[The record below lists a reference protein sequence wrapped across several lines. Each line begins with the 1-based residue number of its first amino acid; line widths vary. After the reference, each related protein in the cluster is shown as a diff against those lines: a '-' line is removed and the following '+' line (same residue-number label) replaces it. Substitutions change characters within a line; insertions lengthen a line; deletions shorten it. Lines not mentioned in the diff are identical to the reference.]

1 MTSTTTSF
9 TSTSSTATTATT
21 TSSTATPT
29 LPRVDFSVPW
39 SNLEAVSTQLGGQLG
54 DYSATVSGIEGCNPP
69 ESCGWRL
76 ALVESAPPS
85 RIVAVLQTSL
95 ETNPNRASELTLRSS
110 EFRGQDLVKG
120 RVYEIAL
127 LQLGTPAEMDNFEL
141 QPAADLEQAE
151 LDGVKMAYSNEF
163 IADAP
168 PLAGTVAPNPL
179 SGTAVTTQFTATA
192 SGWVDEDLASVTY
205 AFYTFPLAQNLS
217 VAPDGGLTLDG
228 GFVPP
233 EVEWRDSTS
242 PIHWS
247 KLGGTF
253 QINVSDPE
261 FNWQVSMGAGSYFTA
276 VVVRDVLG
284 AISASFALG
293 PLVEV
298 PQGGLTVE
306 QASAAIDTAV
316 ASAVESGD
324 AGVIMG
330 MMEALV
336 SVPIAANS
344 SEELNAAKK
353 AAQDQQL
360 EALKTA
366 STIVNTDAGSLQRFG
381 GVLTEVLSSGSESGT
396 ADVESA
402 AKASEVLSSV
412 LDAAV
417 GAEGVDAA
425 AGSALLGSIAAV
437 GDSYAAASSDM
448 DETSATVR
456 AAELAVMTSKLGNAA
471 LATTPVGG
479 SSTMSSVDAS
489 GKGLEIN
496 VNKESVQEAQSSGV
510 AADGVEIPPTAVGSF
525 AGRRLQSSPC
535 DTLALQQTDWVLS
548 NPYSYLNSSLGIN
561 RYVLPNATVKVLEIK
576 ACDTIVVQQDLNPP
590 VELTLP
596 LPQLPLVPAPTGF
609 VYEPVCAHLR
619 TSEQDPDWSMDV
631 TSWVLPTSYGATE
644 IKCQATTAG
653 GAYVGIY
660 VPMPLAGTSTTATK
674 TVSQTSTTTFTA
686 VTTTN
691 APSEDAGMIIGT
703 SVAAVAFVV
712 VISLCAWQLRA
723 GNVKVNVPDTK
734 ATCQRMADSVKS
746 SVKSARSVAVAP
758 FQGEP
763 KVAWEGQEAAPQQP
777 QEPSSQEVKQAKE
790 DAEEHFWDWAKDVA
804 QASQASGSGAAAE
817 LPRGPSYGLGQSMGS
832 TGPAIPRPLYS
843 AKKAEEKEEYFQSF
857 AQELRDIVGSAVPN
871 MIEDSPSSTNSIPKT
886 PPPPPPPKRSLDPAA
901 PPRPPPNPP
910 PWSREKKTL
919 AISLPPPPAVENAE
933 RIDVRVDQAFSDWAS
948 DFALCLPPSPS
959 QAKTAPPPPPPPR
972 RSPPQSNNLPLPP
985 PKKPSRPALEE
996 RRSSDPHEINQVSS
1010 LRSAAMASDPVAATL
1025 PKQPPPPPADR
1036 QTERQMP
1043 LLPPSLNTRPGSQL
1057 AMPVPKHLPLQLP
1070 ARPPGAVDDDNPD
1083 QREATNSTTNT
1094 RTERAPRKVRR
1105 ALRRPVRHRA
1115 TAEPQGRSS
1124 SAVLRCTFTNLNWH
1138 PLNARCGKAPKHF

>member
-1 MTSTTTSF
+1 M
-9 TSTSSTATTATT
+9 
-21 TSSTATPT
+21 
-29 LPRVDFSVPW
+29 
-39 SNLEAVSTQLGGQLG
+39 GGQLG

-85 RIVAVLQTSL
+85 RIVAILQTSL
-95 ETNPNRASELTLRSS
+95 ETNPNRATELTLRSS

-120 RVYEIAL
+120 RTYEIAL

-141 QPAADLEQAE
+141 QPAADLQQAE

-179 SGTAVTTQFTATA
+179 SGTAVTTQFTVTAT
-192 SGWVDEDLASVTY
+192 GWVDEDLASLTY
-205 AFYTFPLAQNLS
+205 AFYTFPLTQNLS
-217 VAPDGGLTLDG
+217 VAPDGGLAVDG
-228 GFVPP
+228 GFQPP

-261 FNWQVSMGAGSYFTA
+261 SNWQVSMGAGSYFTA

-306 QASAAIDTAV
+306 QASAAIDSAV

-324 AGVIMG
+324 AGAIMG
-330 MMEALV
+330 MLDALV

-366 STIVNTDAGSLQRFG
+366 STIVDTDAGSLQRFG

-437 GDSYAAASSDM
+437 GDSYAAATSEM

-496 VNKESVQEAQSSGV
+496 VNKESVQEAQSNGV
-510 AADGVEIPPTAVGSF
+510 AADGVEIPPAAVGSF
-525 AGRRLQSSPC
+525 AGRRLQSSSC
-535 DTLALQQTDWVLS
+535 DTLAVQQTDSVLS

-576 ACDTIVVQQDLNPP
+576 ACDTIVVEQDLNPP
-590 VELTLP
+590 VDLTLP

-609 VYEPVCAHLR
+609 TYEPVCARLG
-619 TSEQDPDWSMDV
+619 TSEQDPDWSTDV

-674 TVSQTSTTTFTA
+674 TVSQTSTTTFT
-686 VTTTN
+686 VFTTTN
-691 APSEDAGMIIGT
+691 APSDAGLIVGT
-703 SVAAVAFVV
+703 SLAAVAFVV
-712 VISLCAWQLRA
+712 VIGLCAWQLHA

-746 SVKSARSVAVAP
+746 SVKSARVAVAVP
-758 FQGEP
+758 FERGEP
-763 KVAWEGQEAAPQQP
+763 KVAWEGREGAPQEP
-777 QEPSSQEVKQAKE
+777 APSSQEVKQAKS

-804 QASQASGSGAAAE
+804 SASGSGPGSGAATTE

-832 TGPAIPRPLYS
+832 AGPAIPRPLYP

-871 MIEDSPSSTNSIPKT
+871 MIEDSPSSANSIPKT

-919 AISLPPPPAVENAE
+919 AVSLPPPPAVENAE

-996 RRSSDPHEINQVSS
+996 RRSSDPHEMNQVSS
-1010 LRSAAMASDPVAATL
+1010 LRSAAMASDPAPATL
-1025 PKQPPPPPADR
+1025 PKQPPPPPAMDR

-1083 QREATNSTTNT
+1083 QRGSSQGEESSPT
-1094 RTERAPRKVRR
+1094 PR
-1105 ALRRPVRHRA
+1105 
-1115 TAEPQGRSS
+1115 
-1124 SAVLRCTFTNLNWH
+1124 
-1138 PLNARCGKAPKHF
+1138 